1 MNLLDSHDP
10 ITELLPTKGYFHL
23 YQEMTKYAEA
33 CPRFHFFTSAAVLGA
48 MVNRKVFFQRG
59 STDTFPTLYPNPWI
73 ILVAPQGVG
82 HKSSSLRVG
91 YKLMMRT
98 PEFCRPKILASKI
111 TPEALIK
118 ALACGQIDSSIKIPI
133 GVDPAS
139 LRPSAIG
146 VLYSSEL
153 AVLLGKE
160 KYNTG
165 FINLM
170 TELYDCHDEWS
181 SETVM
186 RGDQRLFNVCMT
198 LMGAITPEGLRG
210 SVPEDA
216 FKTGFMSRIMLVI
229 KPNTWE
235 KKIHNPPPPPIELKD
250 EVLHELQT
258 ISQLKGQIVWS
269 KHAEEAFKDWYLGA
283 DKWAPGSMMAAYLER
298 KQDHLLRLAILLE
311 LSYTYDRF
319 ILEEKTMLQALAI
332 MDSIENE
339 AKDLIDY
346 ILTEPK
352 MRSAQLILENLKNH
366 GPADEQKLLRE
377 TWRAL
382 NHPKEFQDMLMLLL
396 RAQLISLETIKGES
410 KYVYSGL
417 R

>member
-1 MNLLDSHDP
+1 
-10 ITELLPTKGYFHL
+10 
-23 YQEMTKYAEA
+23 
-33 CPRFHFFTSAAVLGA
+33 
-48 MVNRKVFFQRG
+48 
-59 STDTFPTLYPNPWI
+59 
-73 ILVAPQGVG
+73 
-82 HKSSSLRVG
+82 
-91 YKLMMRT
+91 
-98 PEFCRPKILASKI
+98 
-111 TPEALIK
+111 
-118 ALACGQIDSSIKIPI
+118 LACGQIDTSIKVPL

-186 RGDQRLFNVCMT
+186 RGDQRLYNVCLT

-216 FKTGFMSRIMLVI
+216 FKTGFMSRIMLII
-229 KPNTWE
+229 KPPTWE
-235 KKIHNPPPPPIELKD
+235 KKIHNPPAPPIELKD
-250 EVLHELQT
+250 QVLNELDK
-258 ISQLKGQIVWS
+258 ISQLKGEIKWS
-269 KHAEEAFKDWYLGA
+269 KHAEEAFKHWYLAA

-311 LSYTYDRF
+311 LSYSYDRF
-319 ILEEKTMLQALAI
+319 ILEEKTFTQALAL
-332 MDSIENE
+332 MDSIETE

-352 MRSAQLILENLKNH
+352 MRSAQLILENLKKH
-366 GPADEQKLLRE
+366 GPADEQTLLRE
-377 TWRAL
+377 CWRQL
-382 NHPKEFQDMLMLLL
+382 SNPREFQDMLMMLL
-396 RAQLISLETIKGES
+396 RAQLIKIDTIKGEQ
-410 KYVYSGL
+410 KYVFTGK